1 MVSYGHAHKRT
12 EHQILTDTAMQ
23 TPTPVQIKTA
33 IKVLKMYAE
42 RLNEQA
48 MHSVIQLP
56 ESRLGADYAARIQS
70 QTIGQIGQIETIAAQ
85 VKNWRDEIFQQPDHT
100 NFRHV

>member
-1 MVSYGHAHKRT
+1 
-12 EHQILTDTAMQ
+12 MQ

-48 MHSVIQLP
+48 THSVIQMP
-56 ESRLGADYAARIQS
+56 ESRLGADYSARIQS
-70 QTIGQIGQIETIAAQ
+70 QAIGQISHIEAVAAQ
-85 VKNWRDEIFQQPDHT
+85 LTNWLDEIIQPQKQ
-100 NFRHV
+100 

>member
-1 MVSYGHAHKRT
+1 
-12 EHQILTDTAMQ
+12 MQ
-23 TPTPVQIKTA
+23 TSTTAEFNTA
-33 IKVLKMYAE
+33 IEVLKKYAE

-48 MHSVIQLP
+48 AHFMIQMP
-56 ESRLGADYAARIQS
+56 ESRLGVDYAARIQS

>member
-1 MVSYGHAHKRT
+1 
-12 EHQILTDTAMQ
+12 MQ
-23 TPTPVQIKTA
+23 TPTTAEVNTA
-33 IKVLKMYAE
+33 IEVLKKYAE

-48 MHSVIQLP
+48 AHSMIQMP
-56 ESRLGADYAARIQS
+56 ESRLGVDYVARIQS
-70 QTIGQIGQIETIAAQ
+70 QTIGQIGQIETVAAQ

>member
-1 MVSYGHAHKRT
+1 MVSYGH
-12 EHQILTDTAMQ
+12 ECNQITDTRLTDPAMQ

-33 IKVLKMYAE
+33 IEVLKKYAE

-48 MHSVIQLP
+48 AHSLIQMP

-70 QTIGQIGQIETIAAQ
+70 QTVGQISHIEAVSAQ
-85 VKNWRDEIFQQPDHT
+85 LANWMDEIIQPQKQ
-100 NFRHV
+100 

>member
-12 EHQILTDTAMQ
+12 AHQILTDTAMQ

-48 MHSVIQLP
+48 THSVIQLP
-56 ESRLGADYAARIQS
+56 ESRLGGDYAARIQS
-70 QTIGQIGQIETIAAQ
+70 QTIGQISHVEAVAARLTD
-85 VKNWRDEIFQQPDHT
+85 WLDEIIQPQKQ
-100 NFRHV
+100 

>member
-1 MVSYGHAHKRT
+1 VVSYGHECKQIAHT
-12 EHQILTDTAMQ
+12 ILTDTAMQ

-48 MHSVIQLP
+48 THSVIQMP
-56 ESRLGADYAARIQS
+56 ESRLGADYSARIQS
-70 QTIGQIGQIETIAAQ
+70 QAIGQISHIEAVAAQ
-85 VKNWRDEIFQQPDHT
+85 LTNWLDEIIQPQKQ
-100 NFRHV
+100 

>member
-12 EHQILTDTAMQ
+12 AHQILTDTAMQ

-48 MHSVIQLP
+48 THSVIQMP
-56 ESRLGADYAARIQS
+56 ESRLGADYSARIQS
-70 QTIGQIGQIETIAAQ
+70 QTIGQISHVEAVAAQ
-85 VKNWRDEIFQQPDHT
+85 LTNWLDEIIQPQKQ
-100 NFRHV
+100 

>member
-1 MVSYGHAHKRT
+1 M
-12 EHQILTDTAMQ
+12 QI
-23 TPTPVQIKTA
+23 PTKAEFNTA
-33 IKVLKMYAE
+33 IEVLKKYAE

-48 MHSVIQLP
+48 AHSMIQMP
-56 ESRLGADYAARIQS
+56 ESRLGVDYAARIQS
-70 QTIGQIGQIETIAAQ
+70 QTIGQIGQIETIATQ

>member
-1 MVSYGHAHKRT
+1 
-12 EHQILTDTAMQ
+12 MQ
-23 TPTPVQIKTA
+23 TPTTVEFNTA
-33 IKVLKMYAE
+33 IEVLKKYAE

-48 MHSVIQLP
+48 EHSVIQMP

-70 QTIGQIGQIETIAAQ
+70 QTIGQIGQIETVAAQ
-85 VKNWRDEIFQQPDHT
+85 IKNWRDEIFQQPDQT

>member
-1 MVSYGHAHKRT
+1 MVSYGH
-12 EHQILTDTAMQ
+12 ECNQITDTRLTDPAMQ

-48 MHSVIQLP
+48 THSVIQMP
-56 ESRLGADYAARIQS
+56 ESRLGADYSARIQS
-70 QTIGQIGQIETIAAQ
+70 QAIGQISHIEALSAQ
-85 VKNWRDEIFQQPDHT
+85 LANWMDEIIQPQKQ
-100 NFRHV
+100 

>member
-1 MVSYGHAHKRT
+1 VVSYGHAHKRT
-12 EHQILTDTAMQ
+12 AHQILTDTAMQ

-48 MHSVIQLP
+48 THSVIQLP

-70 QTIGQIGQIETIAAQ
+70 QTIGQISHVEAVATQLT
-85 VKNWRDEIFQQPDHT
+85 NWLDEIIQPQKQ
-100 NFRHV
+100 